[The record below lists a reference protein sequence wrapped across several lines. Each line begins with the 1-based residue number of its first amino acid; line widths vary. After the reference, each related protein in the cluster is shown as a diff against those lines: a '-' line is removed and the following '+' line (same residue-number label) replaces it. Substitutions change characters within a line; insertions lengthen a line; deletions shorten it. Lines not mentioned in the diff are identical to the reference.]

1 MKVICRYVLPLAA
14 MFVLLCSC
22 GGRDIIPRSV
32 MADIYADMFLADQWL
47 ADHTSERTTA
57 DTTLFYD
64 PILARYGYTFEQYDN
79 SVKHYLKDPER
90 FSKIFRDASEK
101 LKNGKKAFDRKKELA
116 DRVKEF
122 NAQFRGYGEK
132 DFKEDTLLWQAPITD
147 SVILDSLR
155 RKAALRDSIL
165 RAEFVRDSTQRDS
178 LLRDSIRRQNARL
191 DSALNAQRR
200 RVETRNVSR

>member
-1 MKVICRYVLPLAA
+1 MRVICRYVLPLAA
-14 MFVLLCSC
+14 MLFLLCSC

-47 ADHTSERTTA
+47 ADHTYERTAA

-90 FSKIFRDASEK
+90 FSKVFRDASEK

-200 RVETRNVSR
+200 RVETKNISR